1 MSKILFCCNCENY
14 VNLAYTG
21 LKCPVCQI
29 THNDYEKP
37 DLACLLDELSQ
48 LKQENQ
54 ILKTI
59 FFTNERN

>member
-1 MSKILFCCNCENY
+1 MDNILFCCNCENY

-21 LKCPVCQI
+21 LKCPVCHI

-37 DLACLLDELSQ
+37 DIGYILDELSH

-54 ILKTI
+54 FLKTL